1 MRAFLVGMI
10 LLAISGSAFGQ
21 AEGFV
26 ENVGFGK
33 YYRPSGWTP
42 LLVNLKSTIGDAAE
56 YQIQVRQE
64 DLDRDRV
71 VYRRDIVLNAGK
83 QEQFWVYF
91 MVQPIGLGDGS
102 AADADKRLGVWLC
115 TKGGKPLAKLQ
126 LRDKLTNIDPG
137 AQTFGS
143 RRGVKLILMVTD
155 GSSSR
160 SAPAMR
166 DFASAIGIN
175 EDVLAQL
182 VTPFELPENSIG
194 YDEVDAVVW
203 LDADGSKMTAGG
215 SRRLAALTEWVRT
228 GGRLVVSQS
237 AELFKLEEMASLLPI
252 ELKSAAGDWQVQFR
266 DREKLYPIRELA
278 EYHTRKV
285 DLLADRLKRDQRTNW
300 DLLEKER
307 GPFSFAHAKR
317 REGAIGEYWID
328 WKGDSSDM
336 SPWIARRALGMGS
349 VTWVAQEL
357 GNPAIT
363 GPKTSGW
370 PYVWDFVLGQRNID
384 MRVAEEADG
393 SKDYAEDAR
402 NLYYTTNSVDLGAE
416 LLEGMEHTGRAGG
429 LIFLA
434 GVFFVGYWVVA
445 GPVSY
450 LVLAGKKRTELSWGI
465 FAVSALVATLMT
477 VGVVRLV
484 LRGDPE
490 VHHVSLVRMMPEG
503 KLEDGTP
510 FSSAIISSRI
520 GLYIPRDGTQ
530 TVKLLENDPAGV
542 SYITPFS
549 IHPAHLASTTDFP
562 AYLEYDVPV
571 RDNPLTEAVAVGFPY
586 RSTLKKLQA
595 QWVGKLN
602 GGIDV
607 QTGGGVGNYD
617 QNKPKLIE
625 PKDGWISGRLV
636 NRVGVDLAH
645 VYFAFHMPPIFEGG
659 PEFDYVLYKP
669 TWVNGQP
676 IDLRL
681 EFTSAAPL
689 ATSSSDTVGALPV
702 SGSSNKRSI
711 RDDITKWA
719 ANWYSGLHTTSMG
732 DRAGDFRNEYLH
744 AFPMLSF
751 YDRVPPEKNQ
761 PGKSDR
767 IEVLRRAARDW
778 DVSELVAAGQLVII
792 AQAGKP
798 GATSGVSPLPFKME
812 VDGDLTKGSGTT
824 FYQIALPLD
833 RTELPPPWTKP
844 DSETPATTRTSSK

>member
-1 MRAFLVGMI
+1 MRAFLAGLI
-10 LLAISGSAFGQ
+10 LLVISGSVFGQ

-33 YYRPSGWTP
+33 YYRPAGWTP
-42 LLVNLKSTIGDAAE
+42 MLVNLKSTIGDTAE

-71 VYRRDIVLNAGK
+71 IYRRDITLNAGK

-91 MVQPIGLGDGS
+91 MAQPIGLGDGS
-102 AADADKRLGVWLC
+102 AADVDKRLEVWLC
-115 TKGGKPLAKLQ
+115 TKGGKPLSKLH
-126 LRDKLTNIDPG
+126 LRDKITNIDPG
-137 AQTFGS
+137 TQSLDS
-143 RRGVKLILMVTD
+143 RRGVKFILMVTD
-155 GSSSR
+155 GASSR
-160 SAPAMR
+160 STPAVR
-166 DFASAIGIN
+166 DFVGAIGLN
-175 EDVLAQL
+175 EDMLTQL

-203 LDADGSKMTAGG
+203 LDADANKLTAGG
-215 SRRLAALTEWVRT
+215 SRRLAALAEWVRT

-252 ELKSAAGDWQVQFR
+252 ELKSAAGDWQVTFR
-266 DREKLYPIRELA
+266 DRDKLQPIRKLA
-278 EYHTRKV
+278 EYHTRKIGAA
-285 DLLADRLKRDQRTNW
+285 ADTLKRDQQTNW
-300 DLLEKER
+300 DLLERER
-307 GPFSFAHAKR
+307 GPFSFAHAKIR
-317 REGAIGEYWID
+317 DGAIGEHWID

-336 SPWIARRALGMGS
+336 SPWIARRAFGMGS

-363 GPKTSGW
+363 GPKSSGW
-370 PYVWDFVLGQRNID
+370 PYVWDYVLGQRNID
-384 MRVAEEADG
+384 MRVADESQPNA
-393 SKDYAEDAR
+393 DYAEDAR
-402 NLYYTTNSVDLGAE
+402 NLYFTTNSVDLGAE

-465 FAVSALVATLMT
+465 FAASALAATLLT

-490 VHHVSLVRMMPEG
+490 AHHVTLVRLIPEG
-503 KLEDGTP
+503 KLDDNTP
-510 FSSAIISSRI
+510 FSNAIISSRI
-520 GLYIPRDGTQ
+520 GLYIPRDGRQ
-530 TVKLLENDPAGV
+530 TVKLLENDPAGM

-562 AYLEYDVPV
+562 AYLEYEVPV
-571 RDNPLTEAVAVGFPY
+571 RDNPLTEALAVSFPY

-595 QWVGKLN
+595 QWIGKLN
-602 GGIDV
+602 GGIDI
-607 QTGGGVGNYD
+607 QTGGGVGTYD

-625 PKDGWISGRLV
+625 PKDGWISGRLM
-636 NRVGVDLAH
+636 NRLGVDLAH
-645 VYFAFHMPPIFEGG
+645 VYFAFHMPAVYKDG
-659 PEFDYVLYKP
+659 PEFDRVIYLP
-669 TWVNGQP
+669 TWANGVS

-681 EFTSAAPL
+681 EHRGAARIPI
-689 ATSSSDTVGALPV
+689 SSNDTRGALP
-702 SGSSNKRSI
+702 GNSNKLTI
-711 RDDITKWA
+711 ADDIQKWA
-719 ANWYSGLHTTSMG
+719 TYWYSGLHPSGMG
-732 DRAGDFRNEYLH
+732 DHIGDSRNEYLH
-744 AFPMLSF
+744 VFPVLSF

-761 PGKSDR
+761 PGKNDR
-767 IEVLRRAARDW
+767 TEVLRHGARDW
-778 DVSELVAAGQLVII
+778 NVSELVAAGQLVII
-792 AQAGKP
+792 AQAGTP

-812 VDGDLTKGSGTT
+812 VDGELTRGSGTT

-833 RTELPPPWTKP
+833 RSELPPPWTKP
-844 DSETPATTRTSSK
+844 DSETPAATQAPAK